1 MNLKKVT
8 IVIGII
14 VLMGGYLDSVLS
26 AEVKIGYVD
35 IQKAVNEC
43 NAGKEAKKSIAK
55 ELEKFQ
61 RLYAEKQ
68 KELQAMKDT
77 IEKQA
82 PMLTPEARTSKEKEF
97 QLKGREFQRWV
108 EDYQNELNQKRME
121 VERTISMG
129 LQKVIQKVGTEEG
142 YTLIVEKNETIVLF
156 AAKSIDLTDKIIKLY
171 DSQRK

>member
-1 MNLKKVT
+1 
-8 IVIGII
+8 
-14 VLMGGYLDSVLS
+14 
-26 AEVKIGYVD
+26 
-35 IQKAVNEC
+35 
-43 NAGKEAKKSIAK
+43 
-55 ELEKFQ
+55 
-61 RLYAEKQ
+61 
-68 KELQAMKDT
+68 MKDT